1 MMKPLT
7 VEVVSNLITVFGG
20 CSRCELIFKEA
31 GVNAGTR
38 HEDTAGS
45 PAEMQEELAKLS
57 DWLGELSRLYRHRIR
72 ILLIDAKSPLGLY
85 KSLLHRIRRYPTFI
99 IEKKE
104 VYSGWDRSRIEAL
117 LDAPACR
124 RPISTAPEAGHCVG
138 HLLRGERREEK
149 ETSATRKTFL

>member
-20 CSRCELIFKEA
+20 CSRCEPVFKEA
-31 GVNAGTR
+31 GVNAGTL
-38 HEDTAGS
+38 HEDIAGY
-45 PAEMQEELAKLS
+45 PADMQEEFAKLS

-72 ILLIDAKSPLGLY
+72 ILMIDAKSPLGLY

-99 IEKKE
+99 IEEKE

-117 LDAPACR
+117 LDARIVISNFR
-124 RPISTAPEAGHCVG
+124 RV
-138 HLLRGERREEK
+138 
-149 ETSATRKTFL
+149 

>member
-31 GVNAGTR
+31 GVNAGAR
-38 HEDTAGS
+38 HEDMAGY

-99 IEKKE
+99 IDKKE

-117 LDAPACR
+117 LD
-124 RPISTAPEAGHCVG
+124 
-138 HLLRGERREEK
+138 
-149 ETSATRKTFL
+149 TRMQAANFHHT